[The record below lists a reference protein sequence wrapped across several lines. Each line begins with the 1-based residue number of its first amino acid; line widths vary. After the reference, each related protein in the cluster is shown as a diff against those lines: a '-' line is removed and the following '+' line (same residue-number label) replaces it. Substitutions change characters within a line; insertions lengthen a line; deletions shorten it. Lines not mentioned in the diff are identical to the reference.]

1 MPREDMEISRIEK
14 SINVD
19 EIVSRMH
26 SYEIRGEH
34 VSWRFVDRK
43 GEVESILGRVG
54 VVEGGRI
61 TVLYGPKGCGKSTL
75 FDVLASAADQ
85 AGAGLDIMV
94 IERPEDAVQMA
105 VLRLP
110 RSFRDLARSI
120 AGYVAEGFKISSTGP
135 LIEFTSTP
143 TYIVWK
149 IAEYIAHRLRRGRK
163 ILIVLDEV
171 RADSQEHLSIF
182 RQWLENF
189 ANDIKKYNR
198 DYSEKGGSIAVIA
211 LTSDALVREIRHVVG
226 GKVSWAL
233 IWNLSRVSSEELA
246 SQIGLHHRVARELG
260 VDSEKAGETL
270 WRLAGGNPRA
280 LELIW
285 GEGLRRWLEG
295 EVISGIRSFAQDM
308 PEDQREKILEKIS
321 ARIDDVDSIG
331 WTDPSI
337 WKPMLRHNII
347 IYVAAADKISE
358 IPREQWI
365 GREYAFQIP
374 AYYYALKAM
383 ARKRSWDI
391 SPEEV
396 IREAMG

>member
-1 MPREDMEISRIEK
+1 MPRGDMEISRIEK

-75 FDVLASAADQ
+75 FNVLASAADQ
-85 AGAGLDIMV
+85 AGAGPDIMV

-105 VLRLP
+105 VLSLP

-135 LIEFTSTP
+135 LIEFASTP

-246 SQIGLHHRVARELG
+246 SQIELHNRVVRELG

-270 WRLAGGNPRA
+270 WRLAGGKPRA

-295 EVISGIRSFAQDM
+295 EVINGIKGFVQHLPKKQKRKA
-308 PEDQREKILEKIS
+308 LEEIS
-321 ARIDDVDSIG
+321 ASLDKVDDIG
-331 WTDPSI
+331 WTDPGI
-337 WKPMLRHNII
+337 WKPMLRHNVI

-396 IREAMG
+396 IREAMD

>member
-1 MPREDMEISRIEK
+1 
-14 SINVD
+14 
-19 EIVSRMH
+19 
-26 SYEIRGEH
+26 
-34 VSWRFVDRK
+34 
-43 GEVESILGRVG
+43 
-54 VVEGGRI
+54 
-61 TVLYGPKGCGKSTL
+61 
-75 FDVLASAADQ
+75 
-85 AGAGLDIMV
+85 
-94 IERPEDAVQMA
+94 
-105 VLRLP
+105 
-110 RSFRDLARSI
+110 
-120 AGYVAEGFKISSTGP
+120 
-135 LIEFTSTP
+135 
-143 TYIVWK
+143 
-149 IAEYIAHRLRRGRK
+149 
-163 ILIVLDEV
+163 
-171 RADSQEHLSIF
+171 
-182 RQWLENF
+182 
-189 ANDIKKYNR
+189 
-198 DYSEKGGSIAVIA
+198 
-211 LTSDALVREIRHVVG
+211 
-226 GKVSWAL
+226 
-233 IWNLSRVSSEELA
+233 
-246 SQIGLHHRVARELG
+246 
-260 VDSEKAGETL
+260 
-270 WRLAGGNPRA
+270 

-347 IYVAAADKISE
+347 ICVAAADKISE